1 MGVPEKWVALPTMVI
16 CSGLLSL
23 RGLPI
28 PKAVPWVPATCFSV
42 GGLLRYSRGLGC
54 PMTSWPA
61 LSQRLGMSI
70 SLPFSAQTGMKLG
83 VPSGTRL
90 DR

>member
-1 MGVPEKWVALPTMVI
+1 MVI

-23 RGLPI
+23 QGLPI
-28 PKAVPWVPATCFSV
+28 PKVLPWVPATCFSV
-42 GGLLRYSRGLGC
+42 GSLLRYSCGLGC
-54 PMTSWPA
+54 PMTLWPA

-83 VPSGTRL
+83 VLSSTRL